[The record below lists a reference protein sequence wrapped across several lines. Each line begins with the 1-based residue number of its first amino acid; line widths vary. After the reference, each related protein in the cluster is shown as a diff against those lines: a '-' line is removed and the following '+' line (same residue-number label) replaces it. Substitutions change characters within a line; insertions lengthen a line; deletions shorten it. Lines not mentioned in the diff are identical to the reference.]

1 MSPPPSAREVTR
13 FWWLKNGPGPRYRP
27 DSRSRIASWR
37 HVLAAGVLC
46 AAIVS
51 APALTIWNL
60 SVRTNAYIGILQC
73 CVVLTMLPEVS
84 REVRSGLDKSLVFRV
99 IVIGF
104 LICTTGWLAQG
115 ISVGDIDRTLFYVIQ
130 PMFVLA
136 AKAWFY
142 RTDSNSLPRIYY
154 FKLWAT
160 VGAIAYLFIMLWLAA
175 VPDLDWRQAKRLP
188 IYRNIRHL
196 DYDLA
201 IVASLGTACWMARP
215 AKRQLL
221 NWGLFVL
228 LGYVS
233 VWSAGRGQILTFICF
248 LVVYAVSMRGQQM
261 RLKLLHPTVA
271 FLLGGSAFCLLNPE
285 MALWIL
291 GRSSAGS
298 ADEISS
304 GRVTI
309 WIRALETVLAA
320 NWQGIVLGLGPD
332 AFIRHEIAPGLV
344 QPHNVIVQI
353 VLEFGLFGLAVVGLL
368 VVNFAKRCRHMVVD
382 ANASVL
388 VTGAVSA
395 LLALLFYS
403 MFDGI
408 FYHASP
414 FLASML
420 LIAFILSRDQRTEAR
435 ARS

>member
-1 MSPPPSAREVTR
+1 
-13 FWWLKNGPGPRYRP
+13 
-27 DSRSRIASWR
+27 
-37 HVLAAGVLC
+37 
-46 AAIVS
+46 
-51 APALTIWNL
+51 
-60 SVRTNAYIGILQC
+60 
-73 CVVLTMLPEVS
+73 MLPELS
-84 REVRSGLDKSLVFRV
+84 REVRSALDGSLAFRV

-115 ISVGDIDRTLFYVIQ
+115 ISVGDIDRTLFYAIQ

-142 RTDSNSLPRIYY
+142 RTDSNNLHRIYY

-175 VPDLDWRQAKRLP
+175 VPDLDWRQAKWLP

-201 IVASLGTACWMARP
+201 IVALLGTACWMARP
-215 AKRQLL
+215 LKRQHL

-248 LVVYAVSMRGQQM
+248 LVVYVALIRSRQM
-261 RLKLLHPTVA
+261 RWTLLRPSAA
-271 FLLGGSAFCLLNPE
+271 FMLGSALFCMLNPE

-291 GRSSAGS
+291 GRSSTGS
-298 ADEISS
+298 VDEISS

-332 AFIRHEIAPGLV
+332 AFMRHAIAPGLV

-353 VLEFGLFGLAVVGLL
+353 VLEFGLFGLAIVGLL
-368 VVNFAKRCRHMVVD
+368 VVDLAKRCRQMLVD
-382 ANASVL
+382 SNASVL

-403 MFDGI
+403 MIDGV